1 MEKER
6 IIFLIMIKKKQEALE
21 KKIKKL
27 TNELNKLKEPE
38 FYYNVGDVVMLNENK
53 LLVTVLK
60 KFIKGGRKMY
70 EVSYTHH
77 KNCENYGFT
86 VFEEDLQEKPY
97 DYNAFIFNEYI
108 ELLTKYKNLVNALR
122 RGEIEE

>member
-1 MEKER
+1 
-6 IIFLIMIKKKQEALE
+6 MIKKKQEALE

-27 TNELNKLKEPE
+27 TNELNKLKEEPE
-38 FYYNVGDVVMLNENK
+38 FYYNVGQVIMLKENK
-53 LLVTVLK
+53 LLVKVLNQY
-60 KFIKGGRKMY
+60 IKCGRKMY
-70 EVSYTHH
+70 EVAYNHH

-108 ELLTKYKNLVNALR
+108 ELLMKYKKLVNALC
-122 RGEIEE
+122 RGKEEL

>member
-1 MEKER
+1 
-6 IIFLIMIKKKQEALE
+6 MIKKKQEALE

-38 FYYNVGDVVMLNENK
+38 FYYNVGDVVMLKENK
-53 LLVTVLK
+53 LLVKVLK
-60 KFIKGGRKMY
+60 QFTKGGRKAY
-70 EVSYTHH
+70 IVAYAHH
-77 KNCENYGFT
+77 KNCEDYGFT

-97 DYNAFIFNEYI
+97 DYNSFIFNEYI

>member
-1 MEKER
+1 
-6 IIFLIMIKKKQEALE
+6 MIKKKQEALE

-27 TNELNKLKEPE
+27 NDELTKLKEPK
-38 FYYNVGDVVMLNENK
+38 FYYAVGQVVMLNENK
-53 LLVTVLK
+53 LLVTVLR
-60 KFIKGGRKMY
+60 KFIKCGRKMY
-70 EVSYTHH
+70 EVAYTHH
-77 KNCENYGFT
+77 KNCEDYGFT